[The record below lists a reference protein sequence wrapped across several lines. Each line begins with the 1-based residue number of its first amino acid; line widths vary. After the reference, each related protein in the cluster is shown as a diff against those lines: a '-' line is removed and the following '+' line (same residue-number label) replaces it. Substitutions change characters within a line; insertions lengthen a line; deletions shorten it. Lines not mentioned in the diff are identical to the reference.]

1 MVHVV
6 WCVWGVAWTTR
17 GVTTRGV
24 TTWYANSGVEHS
36 VTTWCGVCGLQGGV

>member
-1 MVHVV
+1 M
-6 WCVWGVAWTTR
+6 WCVVCLACGVDYTWFDY
-17 GVTTRGV
+17 V